1 MRNLKLILITM
12 MALIG
17 IMAQAQ
23 KHHHPEKAAIK
34 LVLSQQQNSWNNG
47 SIDSFMMFYWN
58 SPDLR
63 FVSKKGVSYG
73 WQKVNDNY
81 KKSYS
86 NKEKMGK
93 LEFDIKSIEFVDKQ
107 NAIVVGSWAIQNN
120 DGNPSGY
127 FTLWF
132 KKINGKWLIILDHTS

>member
-1 MRNLKLILITM
+1 MRKLKLILITM
-12 MALIG
+12 MGLIG

-23 KHHHPEKAAIK
+23 KHHHLEKAAIK

-58 SPDLR
+58 SPELR

>member
-1 MRNLKLILITM
+1 MRKLKFILITILG
-12 MALIG
+12 LIG
-17 IMAQAQ
+17 TIVQAQ
-23 KHHHPEKAAIK
+23 KHHHSEKAAIK

-47 SIDSFMMFYWN
+47 SIDSFMMHYWN

-63 FVSKKGVSYG
+63 FVSKKGVNYG

-86 NKEKMGK
+86 SKEKMGK
-93 LEFDIKSIEFVDKQ
+93 LEFDIKSIEFVDKL

-132 KKINGKWLIILDHTS
+132 KKINGKWLIVLDHTS